1 RVHELLFC
9 EHGAPPQTPEARSR
23 EARPCPASHSSQDRA
38 GNGRTRARRLARGG
52 ADLEGPSSRRGR
64 RRVHRRL
71 RNEALKRVILDTN
84 IYIDWL
90 NSKLHER
97 LVLGPGYV
105 RFLSTIVL
113 MELWVGATTP
123 RARRAVA
130 SSERAY
136 GAAQRLAHPG

>member
-1 RVHELLFC
+1 
-9 EHGAPPQTPEARSR
+9 
-23 EARPCPASHSSQDRA
+23 
-38 GNGRTRARRLARGG
+38 
-52 ADLEGPSSRRGR
+52 
-64 RRVHRRL
+64 
-71 RNEALKRVILDTN
+71 LKRVILDTN

-105 RFLSTIVL
+105 RLLSTIVL

-130 SSERAY
+130 SLERAY
-136 GAAQRLAHPG
+136 GAAQRLAHPGPAALAVAGRALRDLSKKGREIRQSSLVDDVLIAVTARSIGAEIHTRNARDFAAIRGIIAFDFVEVDV